1 MDYEVERC
9 TRHCAVSERELREG
23 EEFYSVLVTERGE
36 VRRHDYAPE
45 AWPGPPDGAIAW
57 WKSRLPTRDAKKR
70 ELAPNEVLLELF
82 RGLESVPQRLDM
94 RYVLALLLVRRR
106 VLREEDTEHDPA
118 GQETLVLYC
127 PRDETLHHVIV
138 TMPDERRSEEI
149 QAELALLLSCGVAAD
164 QAAANQTAANQTAA
178 NQAAANQAAAD
189 ENVPESTELHQGEL
203 A

>member
-1 MDYEVERC
+1 
-9 TRHCAVSERELREG
+9 LREG

-127 PRDETLHHVIV
+127 PRDEALHRVIV

-149 QAELALLLSCGVAAD
+149 QADLERLLSCGV
-164 QAAANQTAANQTAA
+164 AANQTAA
-178 NQAAANQAAAD
+178 NQAAAD
-189 ENVPESTELHQGEL
+189 ENLPESTELHQGEL